1 MQGKFQ
7 MVVVRHTGHAI
18 QVPFFLVVPWT
29 MTMLI
34 KLFSN
39 SENLDYS
46 QEDVPE
52 EFASLIL
59 NFISRN
65 RIGPCG
71 VEVCEPFIPL
81 FV

>member
-1 MQGKFQ
+1 
-7 MVVVRHTGHAI
+7 
-18 QVPFFLVVPWT
+18 
-29 MTMLI
+29 MLI